1 MAALAADAAGM
12 ITATPQPSFDELTT
26 QLADM
31 AQALAVAGAQNAQ
44 LARSGDPIRWRV
56 ASLVWP
62 IFTSSL
68 MKKG

>member
-1 MAALAADAAGM
+1 M
-12 ITATPQPSFDELTT
+12 ITATPQPSFDDLTT
-26 QLADM
+26 QLAEM

-44 LARSGDPIRWRV
+44 LARSTDPIRWRV

-62 IFTSSL
+62 LFTSSL